1 MLCKVTHCAGRVS
14 ANTSCHP
21 PLCNTP
27 YKYMEFAEFSKD
39 LQHNERECV
48 YIYHLNGLGLQSLG
62 EDSDSKSPPFS
73 NICPRYQV
81 IDIGK

>member
-1 MLCKVTHCAGRVS
+1 
-14 ANTSCHP
+14 
-21 PLCNTP
+21 
-27 YKYMEFAEFSKD
+27 MEFAEFSKD